1 MRPSSDKGSAEY
13 AGKAPNPYRVGSKE
27 WYLEERRAAGLPVL
41 DREALKRRLA
51 SAREAALDAHIDR
64 DELPD
69 LAGVGRRKGTREQP
83 PIWVLALILVG
94 CACLVVVTEVLG
106 HWFSRSQWRSFLP
119 HDVEL

>member
-1 MRPSSDKGSAEY
+1 MLLPSEPLWPAIDFGPQSLQWSRHASVRPRG
-13 AGKAPNPYRVGSKE
+13 
-27 WYLEERRAAGLPVL
+27 AAV
-41 DREALKRRLA
+41 
-51 SAREAALDAHIDR
+51 ALDPSR
-64 DELPD
+64 GVRR